1 MEKEH
6 AMHHNKFVDSYNMEV
21 RMLEFMS
28 KSIIAQRKKRGLTQE
43 ELAEKLDVSPA
54 AISKWERGISTPEL
68 SMVCKL
74 ADCFEITVDELLG
87 RTNCLLPE
95 EEKYSENAMK
105 QYDLELRKN
114 VVAKYENRVGKVNLL
129 NELAD
134 VEDKVIQL
142 VLRKLNN
149 TTLLYA
155 FAGASGMVCKRF
167 LDNLSGRMVCFID
180 KHMEEEKFS
189 LEKIESAQKAVL
201 QIYALIK
208 E

>member
-1 MEKEH
+1 MEKEL

>member
-1 MEKEH
+1 
-6 AMHHNKFVDSYNMEV
+6 
-21 RMLEFMS
+21 MLEFMS
-28 KSIIAQRKKRGLTQE
+28 KSIIVQRKKRGLTQE
-43 ELAEKLDVSPA
+43 KLAEKLDVSSA

-74 ADCFEITVDELLG
+74 ADCFEISVDELLG

-95 EEKYSENAMK
+95 EEKYSENSMK

-114 VVAKYENRVGKVNLL
+114 VAAKYENRVGKANLL
-129 NELAD
+129 DELAD
-134 VEDKVIQL
+134 VDDKVIQL

-149 TTLLYA
+149 TTLLCA
-155 FAGASGMVCKRF
+155 LAGASGTVCKRF

-180 KHMEEEKFS
+180 KHMEDEKFS

-201 QIYALIK
+201 QIYSLIK

>member
-1 MEKEH
+1 M
-6 AMHHNKFVDSYNMEV
+6 
-21 RMLEFMS
+21 
-28 KSIIAQRKKRGLTQE
+28 
-43 ELAEKLDVSPA
+43 
-54 AISKWERGISTPEL
+54 
-68 SMVCKL
+68 
-74 ADCFEITVDELLG
+74 
-87 RTNCLLPE
+87 
-95 EEKYSENAMK
+95 
-105 QYDLELRKN
+105 
-114 VVAKYENRVGKVNLL
+114 L

-134 VEDKVIQL
+134 AEDKVIQQA
-142 VLRKLNN
+142 LRKLNN

-155 FAGASGMVCKRF
+155 LAGASGMVCKRF

>member
-28 KSIIAQRKKRGLTQE
+28 KSIIAQRKKSGLTQE
-43 ELAEKLDVSPA
+43 KLAEKLDVSPA

>member
-1 MEKEH
+1 
-6 AMHHNKFVDSYNMEV
+6 
-21 RMLEFMS
+21 MLEFMS

-54 AISKWERGISTPEL
+54 TISKWERGISTPEL

-74 ADCFEITVDELLG
+74 ADCFEISVDELLG
-87 RTNCLLPE
+87 RANCLLSE
-95 EEKYSENAMK
+95 EEKYSEKSMK
-105 QYDLELRKN
+105 QYDLELRKS
-114 VVAKYENRVGKVNLL
+114 VVTKYANRIGKVNLL

-134 VEDKVIQL
+134 AEDKVIQQ

-155 FAGASGMVCKRF
+155 LAGASGMVCKKF
-167 LDNLSGRMVCFID
+167 LDNLSGRMICFID
-180 KHMEEEKFS
+180 KHLEEEKNS
-189 LEKIESAQKAVL
+189 LEKIERALKAVW
-201 QIYALIK
+201 QIYSLIK

>member
-1 MEKEH
+1 
-6 AMHHNKFVDSYNMEV
+6 
-21 RMLEFMS
+21 MLEFMR

-54 AISKWERGISTPEL
+54 AVSKWERGISTPEL

-87 RTNCLLPE
+87 RANCLLPE
-95 EEKYSENAMK
+95 EEKYSENTMK
-105 QYDLELRKN
+105 QYDLELRKS
-114 VVAKYENRVGKVNLL
+114 VIAKYANRVGKVNLL

-134 VEDKVIQL
+134 AEDKVIQQ

-155 FAGASGMVCKRF
+155 LAGASGMVCKRF